1 MLCSMIDLLLL
12 DTEERIKAFT
22 HPYRMKLIH
31 VFRETR
37 RPMTATEVARVLG
50 EGPGKVHYHMR
61 VLEAAG
67 LVAVIR
73 TETVNGIVARY
84 YEPTAR
90 HYSVS
95 DAARGTVGGEPIRDE
110 VARMISR
117 RFRDGLRSFLDRT
130 VGSADPAE
138 SAPGTTDTSTGG
150 DASTRG
156 DDAFLFEHVVHCN
169 DEQWLSFRESVE
181 ELAARYAEPAAGTR
195 PRRFFVAGAT
205 DRPGSPNGGSRS
217 SRPAPDEPVQQA
229 WTPHPE
235 PER

>member
-1 MLCSMIDLLLL
+1 MIDLLLL

-37 RPMTATEVARVLG
+37 RPMTATEVARTLG

-67 LVAVIR
+67 LVDVVR

-95 DAARGTVGGEPIRDE
+95 DAARGAVGGEPIRDE

-117 RFRDGLRSFLDRT
+117 RFRDGLRVFLDRT
-130 VGSADPAE
+130 VGASGPSGGDSSPR
-138 SAPGTTDTSTGG
+138 G
-150 DASTRG
+150 DASNRGDASIRG
-156 DDAFLFEHVVHCN
+156 DDAFLFEHVVHC
-169 DEQWLSFRESVE
+169 DDAQWLSFRESVE
-181 ELAARYAEPAAGTR
+181 ELAARYAVPAPGTR

-205 DRPGSPNGGSRS
+205 DRPGSTCGEPSRGG
-217 SRPAPDEPVQQA
+217 RPATDDTARQA
-229 WTPHPE
+229 WKAHPQ

>member
-1 MLCSMIDLLLL
+1 MIDLLLL

-37 RPMTATEVARVLG
+37 RPMTATEVARMLG

-67 LVAVIR
+67 LVVVVR

-95 DAARGTVGGEPIRDE
+95 EAARGAVGGESIRDE

-117 RFRDGLRSFLDRT
+117 RFRDGLRTFLDRT
-130 VGSADPAE
+130 VGASDPAGNE
-138 SAPGTTDTSTGG
+138 RNTP
-150 DASTRG
+150 
-156 DDAFLFEHVVHCN
+156 DDAFLFEYVIHCN
-169 DEQWLSFRESVE
+169 DEQWLSFRESIE
-181 ELAARYAEPAAGTR
+181 ELAARYAEPVEGTHL
-195 PRRFFVAGAT
+195 RRFFVAGAT
-205 DRPGSPNGGSRS
+205 DRPDSRPS
-217 SRPAPDEPVQQA
+217 SRAGRLALDESAQQA
-229 WTPHPE
+229 WMPHPQ

>member
-1 MLCSMIDLLLL
+1 MIDLLLL
-12 DTEERIKAFT
+12 DSEQRIKAFT

-37 RPMTATEVARVLG
+37 RPMTATEVARMLG

-67 LVAVIR
+67 LVTVVR

-95 DAARGTVGGEPIRDE
+95 DAARGAVGEPIRDE

-117 RFRDGLRSFLDRT
+117 RFHDGLRSFLDRT
-130 VGSADPAE
+130 VGASDPAGNNL
-138 SAPGTTDTSTGG
+138 GTPDVSTRG

-156 DDAFLFEHVVHCN
+156 DDAFLFEHVVHC
-169 DEQWLSFRESVE
+169 DDAQWLFFRESIE
-181 ELAARYAEPAAGTR
+181 ELAARYAEPAEGTR
-195 PRRFFVAGAT
+195 ARRFFVAGAT
-205 DRPGSPNGGSRS
+205 DQPGSGSGAS
-217 SRPAPDEPVQQA
+217 SRNVRPAPDEPVRQA
-229 WTPHPE
+229 WASHPQ